1 VGITFFSRKFVC
13 TAVVGVASFFT
24 ASLVAVS
31 TPVGSGPDDWFHL
44 VGTYCSHGTQ
54 ASNCT
59 VLEQNQ
65 DNGMLT
71 LEVPSELL
79 GGNCGSASKM
89 EAVGECSFATNVGE
103 SRKWSQVSWNSTHN
117 PSLIYYLSNLVII
130 EDNVRDSALWL
141 RIISTFIFSGLLTIL
156 LVLAPIRLFFPIA
169 ISSFAG
175 IAPLGLS
182 LFGTNNTSVWSII
195 GVTFFSISSYLLLF
209 ERTSSRKWLI
219 LTSSIFILTSTL
231 ASQSRPDSA
240 TYLPMILLCML
251 PIILLRNSNTKQV
264 DSLVWIGLFSAS
276 TALAYI
282 GVRSLTVVGQVTD
295 PSSEFAP
302 NLRLN
307 LFHNMLELPS
317 FLMGPF
323 GDMGYMN
330 VSGLGTYDIPLPTSV
345 RVLMTLA
352 IGALIAR
359 ALISQSFL
367 QISTWTLVFIATC
380 IVSMAGFAVFQ
391 TTPGGL
397 FQPRYIA
404 PLGPTLFFLLAIP
417 CSSVIQSLR
426 DDKDLRLRVLIT
438 GLPAL
443 AASISMYVLILR
455 FSSGINSVGDW
466 YLNHFRD
473 PPLSYTHISNGRL
486 QWEKLG
492 DVGWTQFGLSPRLWA
507 ALVVTSVILWA
518 LSILQTSRH
527 LLRIGDISSGAS
539 GNPK

>member
-1 VGITFFSRKFVC
+1 MVGL
-13 TAVVGVASFFT
+13 ASFFT
-24 ASLVAVS
+24 TSLVAVT

-54 ASNCT
+54 SSNCT

-71 LEVPSELL
+71 LEVPSEVL

-89 EAVGECSFATNVGE
+89 EAVSECDFGANLDE

-117 PSLIYYLSNLVII
+117 PSLIYYLSNYVII
-130 EDNVRDSALWL
+130 EDSVRSTALSL
-141 RIISTFIFSGLLTIL
+141 RLIATFVFSGLLTL
-156 LVLAPIRLFFPIA
+156 LLLLAPVRMFFPITIA
-169 ISSFAG
+169 SFAG
-175 IAPLGLS
+175 LIPLGLS
-182 LFGTNNTSVWSII
+182 LFGTNNTSIWSII
-195 GVTFFSISSYLLLF
+195 GVTFFSISSYLLIF
-209 ERTSSRKWLI
+209 ERTLSRKWLI
-219 LTSSIFILTSTL
+219 STTLVFLLTSTI

-251 PIILLRNSNTKQV
+251 PIILFGNSCTKKL
-264 DSLVWIGLFSAS
+264 DSLIWIALFSAS

-282 GVRSLTVVGQVTD
+282 GVRSLTVVSQATG

-302 NLRLN
+302 NMRLN

-345 RVLMTLA
+345 RVLTALA

-359 ALISQSFL
+359 ALISQTFL
-367 QISTWTLVFIATC
+367 QISTWALVLLGTS
-380 IVSMAGFAVFQ
+380 IVSLAGFAVFQ

-404 PLGPTLFFLLAIP
+404 PLAPTLFFLLAIP
-417 CSSVIQSLR
+417 SSTGIQTL
-426 DDKDLRLRVLIT
+426 KQGMDLRLRIFVTSLA
-438 GLPAL
+438 AL
-443 AASISMYVLILR
+443 AASISAFVVVLR

-473 PPLSYTHISNGRL
+473 APLSYTHISNGRL

-492 DVGWTQFGLSPRLWA
+492 DVGWTQFGLSPQLWT
-507 ALVVTSVILWA
+507 ALVVTCIYIWA
-518 LSILQTSRH
+518 ISILQTSRH
-527 LLRIGDISSGAS
+527 LSRVDEPTLQEP
-539 GNPK
+539 GNLN